1 MNKIKKLSI
10 GIIGLGYVGLPL
22 SIRMGSKFKV
32 IGYDINKAR
41 VIQLN
46 NNIDITN
53 EVTKKELINKKNL
66 RFTNQLS
73 ELNACNIYIVTLPTP
88 INNKNKPDL

>member
-1 MNKIKKLSI
+1 MNYSDATI
-10 GIIGLGYVGLPL
+10 GIVGLGYVGLPL

-46 NNIDITN
+46 KNIDITN
-53 EVTKKELINKKNL
+53 EFAIIFSMYLF
-66 RFTNQLS
+66 FT
-73 ELNACNIYIVTLPTP
+73 
-88 INNKNKPDL
+88 